1 VVTDMMRSR
10 LTQVIS
16 VRELVDVVEL
26 GMMVNRDVALGSELV
41 ESSPKVNEKENVL
54 KMLVKI
60 GMVVG
65 F

>member
-1 VVTDMMRSR
+1 MMRSR

-26 GMMVNRDVALGSELV
+26 GMMVNRDVALGSEPV

>member
-1 VVTDMMRSR
+1 MVTDMMRSR

>member
-1 VVTDMMRSR
+1 MMRSR